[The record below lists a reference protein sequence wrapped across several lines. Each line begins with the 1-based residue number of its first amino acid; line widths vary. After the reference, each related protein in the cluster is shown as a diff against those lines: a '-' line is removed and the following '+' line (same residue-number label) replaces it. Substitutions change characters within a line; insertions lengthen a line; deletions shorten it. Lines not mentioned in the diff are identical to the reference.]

1 MSLTQRLSISVLVSL
16 AFLTG
21 ACAASSSG
29 GSSAPDPVQSVQ
41 LSVDDDVQAQIDD
54 LTTQVH
60 DLSSRVD
67 DLESTVEDLGGNLGP
82 STERNVTTLDERV
95 SALETR

>member
-1 MSLTQRLSISVLVSL
+1 M
-16 AFLTG
+16 
-21 ACAASSSG
+21 
-29 GSSAPDPVQSVQ
+29 QSVQ